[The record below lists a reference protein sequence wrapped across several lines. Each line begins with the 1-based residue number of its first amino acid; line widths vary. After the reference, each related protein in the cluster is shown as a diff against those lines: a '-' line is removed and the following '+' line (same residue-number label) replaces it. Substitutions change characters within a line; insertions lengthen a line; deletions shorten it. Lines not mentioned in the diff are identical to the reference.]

1 MHQQPPKTPLFAS
14 TSPANA
20 SQLDSSRALIVYPDP
35 TSTQPSPPGRMA
47 LGRGGVLYPDRAGPR
62 PLEAGNRC
70 AEPQGHQSGGLGL
83 VAQVR
88 RRCRGR
94 LRCRRGR
101 TKQFGLF
108 VTLCGCMAAD
118 SDRVVDIDVGASAHG
133 SFETWYRSAHPRL
146 LATLTVISGDIETAR
161 DATAE
166 AFTRAL
172 ERWPRV
178 PSTDVPE
185 AWVQRVGV
193 SVLRRWHRRR
203 VVEERRPPP
212 HAPEPAPPAQLGPDV
227 WDALAALPSRQREA
241 IALRYLLDLTQA
253 DVAEAMGVAPGTAAA
268 TLHAAR
274 RNLADRLELDDTDD
288 VEVASRD

>member
-1 MHQQPPKTPLFAS
+1 
-14 TSPANA
+14 
-20 SQLDSSRALIVYPDP
+20 
-35 TSTQPSPPGRMA
+35 
-47 LGRGGVLYPDRAGPR
+47 
-62 PLEAGNRC
+62 
-70 AEPQGHQSGGLGL
+70 
-83 VAQVR
+83 
-88 RRCRGR
+88 
-94 LRCRRGR
+94 
-101 TKQFGLF
+101 
-108 VTLCGCMAAD
+108 MAAD
-118 SDRVVDIDVGASAHG
+118 SDRVVDIAVGASAHG

-178 PSTDVPE
+178 RSTDVPE
-185 AWVQRVGV
+185 AWVHRVGV
-193 SVLRRWHRRR
+193 NVLRRWHRRR
-203 VVEERRPPP
+203 VVEERLLRR
-212 HAPEPAPPAQLGPDV
+212 HGPEPARPAQLSPDV

-274 RNLADRLELDDTDD
+274 RNLADRLGLDDTDD